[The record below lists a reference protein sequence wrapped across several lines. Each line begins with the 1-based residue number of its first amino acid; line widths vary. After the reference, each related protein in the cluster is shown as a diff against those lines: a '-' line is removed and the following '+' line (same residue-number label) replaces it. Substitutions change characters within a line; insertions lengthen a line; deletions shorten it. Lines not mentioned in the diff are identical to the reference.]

1 MDNHNL
7 MKTQI
12 VRNPHKGNLPC
23 MAVFG
28 VDTIEMVDSYTV
40 AELENLIFK
49 LTDALDDLRV
59 RVRLERESG
68 QPSLF

>member
-1 MDNHNL
+1 
-7 MKTQI
+7 
-12 VRNPHKGNLPC
+12 
-23 MAVFG
+23 MAIFG
-28 VDTIEMVDSYTV
+28 VDTIEMVDSYTL

-59 RVRLERESG
+59 RVQVEKDSQ

>member
-1 MDNHNL
+1 MNNPHFR
-7 MKTQI
+7 TQI
-12 VRNPHKGNLPC
+12 VRNPHEGNTPC

-28 VDTIEMVDSYTV
+28 VDTIEMVESYTAV
-40 AELENLIFK
+40 ELENLIMR

-59 RVRLERESG
+59 RIRVENDSQ

>member
-1 MDNHNL
+1 MNNPHFR
-7 MKTQI
+7 TQI
-12 VRNPHKGNLPC
+12 VRNPHKGNTPC

-28 VDTIEMVDSYTV
+28 VDTIEMVESYTAV
-40 AELENLIFK
+40 ELENLIMR

-59 RVRLERESG
+59 RIRVENDSQ